1 MKEKIMK
8 WYNMGLWTINMVQDA
23 VLKNILTQEEAEE
36 IINEE
41 L

>member
-8 WYNMGLWTINMVQDA
+8 WYKMGLWTEGMVQNA

-36 IINEE
+36 IINE
-41 L
+41 